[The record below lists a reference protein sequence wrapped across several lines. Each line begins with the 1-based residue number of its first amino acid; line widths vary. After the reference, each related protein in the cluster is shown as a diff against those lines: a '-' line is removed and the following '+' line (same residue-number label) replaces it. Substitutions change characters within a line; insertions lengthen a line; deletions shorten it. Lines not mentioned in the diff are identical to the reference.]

1 MFFNAKTCTSKR
13 MSSKLFPLS
22 CTCVTW
28 CFPRVW
34 RRVSTCH
41 VTTARVPNVAT
52 VAVITCG
59 DIWLSSINY
68 NYVNAD
74 KLQLWNINVLH
85 SAASWSSILLYG
97 TFKYREAAI
106 LHFSLPA
113 APRYYHFLHWPPQP
127 AHILEH
133 VHFNKNILFSSKLF
147 YCAYLRTC
155 LNTLFLVKEWVEQ
168 YKSTQAPLM
177 VKLCQQPGL
186 VIAGVWRF
194 NKF

>member
-1 MFFNAKTCTSKR
+1 MLYLFYINSFNSVLKCFFNGQTRTSKR
-13 MSSKLFPLS
+13 KSSKLFPLS
-22 CTCVTW
+22 CSCVTW
-28 CFPRVW
+28 WLPRVW
-34 RRVSTCH
+34 PRVSTCH

-59 DIWLSSINY
+59 DIWLGSINY

-106 LHFSLPA
+106 LYFSFPA

-127 AHILEH
+127 AHTLEH

-147 YCAYLRTC
+147 YCAYLKTC
-155 LNTLFLVKEWVEQ
+155 LKTLFLVKEWVE
-168 YKSTQAPLM
+168 
-177 VKLCQQPGL
+177 
-186 VIAGVWRF
+186 
-194 NKF
+194 